1 MWIPVVWMFIL
12 DLSQQEVHWQHRWI
26 GLGAAGQVV
35 SMNLIL
41 YGSLVM
47 VAYSKPW
54 RAMVCNFLDMTLGRL
69 GTRYPRYS
77 EIRRFTRTREN
88 EVGRSGEAFLFF
100 WSGEWWFQILSL
112 LYTHSNRLGSVMI
125 FNPSYFSGVWKHQ
138 PEMTYQETWTLVVSW
153 YADLARYE
161 SFSQFQE
168 HPNVVSAIAQTAL
181 TWWFWPHF
189 QVGASHGDNPKR

>member
-1 MWIPVVWMFIL
+1 
-12 DLSQQEVHWQHRWI
+12 
-26 GLGAAGQVV
+26 
-35 SMNLIL
+35 MNLIL

-69 GTRYPRYS
+69 G
-77 EIRRFTRTREN
+77 IRDILRSGVSRELARTREN

-125 FNPSYFSGVWKHQ
+125 FNPSYFSGV
-138 PEMTYQETWTLVVSW
+138 
-153 YADLARYE
+153 
-161 SFSQFQE
+161 
-168 HPNVVSAIAQTAL
+168 
-181 TWWFWPHF
+181 
-189 QVGASHGDNPKR
+189 